1 MSKPLIIDSGEF
13 ARDGLSLAGD
23 IAVRDLPRVLGS
35 VQSDAGVIRYTLQG
49 RIDKLQRRCLN
60 LTVSGEVTL
69 LCQRCMQPFA
79 FAIDSDSALTL
90 FDNEADIDAASE
102 QDEMLEGVLASREQS
117 VVDLVE
123 DEILL
128 ALPLAPKHEV
138 CAPDGNSDSV
148 AKKPNPFAVLQQLK
162 VNKQADPD

>member
-13 ARDGLSLAGD
+13 AREGLSLHGE
-23 IAVRDLPRVLGS
+23 IALRDLQRVLGS
-35 VQSDAGVIRYTLQG
+35 VQSDTGVIRYALQG
-49 RIDKLQRRCLN
+49 GVDKLQRRYLR
-60 LTVSGEVTL
+60 LSVTGEVSL
-69 LCQRCMQPFA
+69 LCQRCMLPFV
-79 FAIDSDSALTL
+79 FAIDSDSLLTL
-90 FDNEADIDAASE
+90 FNSEADIDAASE
-102 QDEMLEGVLASREQS
+102 QDETLEGILADREQS
-117 VVDLVE
+117 VVDLIE

-138 CAPDGNSDSV
+138 CASDGNSDSV

>member
-13 ARDGLSLAGD
+13 ARDGLSLAGE
-23 IAVRDLPRVLGS
+23 IAVRDLARLLGS

-79 FAIDSDSALTL
+79 FAIDSDSELTL

-117 VVDLVE
+117 VVDLIE

>member
-13 ARDGLSLAGD
+13 ARDGLSLAGE
-23 IAVRDLPRVLGS
+23 IAVRDLARVLGS
-35 VQSDAGVIRYTLQG
+35 VPSDAGVIRFTLQG

-79 FAIDSDSALTL
+79 FAIDSDSELTL
-90 FDNEADIDAASE
+90 FDNETDIDAASE

-117 VVDLVE
+117 VVDLIE

-128 ALPLAPKHEV
+128 ALPLAPKHDV

>member
-13 ARDGLSLAGD
+13 AREGLSLSGE
-23 IAVRDLPRVLGS
+23 IALRDLQRVLGS
-35 VQSDAGVIRYTLQG
+35 VQSDTGVIRYALQG
-49 RIDKLQRRCLN
+49 GVDKLQRRYLR
-60 LTVSGEVTL
+60 LSVTGEVSL
-69 LCQRCMQPFA
+69 LCQRCMLPFA
-79 FAIDSDSALTL
+79 FAIDSDSLLTL
-90 FDNEADIDAASE
+90 FDNEIDIDAASE
-102 QDEMLEGVLASREQS
+102 QDETLEGILASREQS
-117 VVDLVE
+117 VVDLIE

-128 ALPLAPKHEV
+128 ALPLAPKHDV

>member
-102 QDEMLEGVLASREQS
+102 LDEMLEGVLASREQS
-117 VVDLVE
+117 VVDLIE

>member
-13 ARDGLSLAGD
+13 ARDGLSLAGE
-23 IAVRDLPRVLGS
+23 IAVRDLARVLGS

-79 FAIDSDSALTL
+79 FAIDSDSELTL

-117 VVDLVE
+117 VVDLIE

>member
-13 ARDGLSLAGD
+13 ARDGLSLAGE
-23 IAVRDLPRVLGS
+23 IAVRDLARLLGS

-79 FAIDSDSALTL
+79 FVIDSDSELTL

-117 VVDLVE
+117 VVDLIE

>member
-13 ARDGLSLAGD
+13 AREGLSLSGE
-23 IAVRDLPRVLGS
+23 IALRDLQRVLGS
-35 VQSDAGVIRYTLQG
+35 VQSDTGVIRYALQG
-49 RIDKLQRRCLN
+49 GVDKLQRRYLR
-60 LTVSGEVTL
+60 LSVTGEVSL
-69 LCQRCMQPFA
+69 LCQRCMLPFA
-79 FAIDSDSALTL
+79 FAIDSDSLLTL
-90 FDNEADIDAASE
+90 FDNEIDIDAASE
-102 QDEMLEGVLASREQS
+102 QDETLEGILADREQS
-117 VVDLVE
+117 VVDLIE

-128 ALPLAPKHEV
+128 ALPLAPKHDV

>member
-13 ARDGLSLAGD
+13 AREGLSLNGE
-23 IAVRDLPRVLGS
+23 IALRDLQRVLGS
-35 VQSDAGVIRYTLQG
+35 VQSDTGVIRYALQG
-49 RIDKLQRRCLN
+49 GVDKLQRSYLRLSV
-60 LTVSGEVTL
+60 TGEVSL
-69 LCQRCMQPFA
+69 LCQRCMLPFV
-79 FAIDSDSALTL
+79 FAIASDSLLTL
-90 FDNEADIDAASE
+90 FNSEADIDAASE
-102 QDEMLEGVLASREQS
+102 QDETLEGILADREQS
-117 VVDLVE
+117 VVDLIE

-128 ALPLAPKHEV
+128 ALPLAPKHDV

>member
-1 MSKPLIIDSGEF
+1 MKS
-13 ARDGLSLAGD
+13 A
-23 IAVRDLPRVLGS
+23 
-35 VQSDAGVIRYTLQG
+35 
-49 RIDKLQRRCLN
+49 CC
-60 LTVSGEVTL
+60 VSA
-69 LCQRCMQPFA
+69 A
-79 FAIDSDSALTL
+79 FAIDGDSLLTL
-90 FDNEADIDAASE
+90 FDNEIDIDAASE
-102 QDEMLEGVLASREQS
+102 QDETLEGILASREQS
-117 VVDLVE
+117 VVDLIE